1 MAVMTG
7 TVDDAKK
14 TDILNI
20 GHININFLIFKHI
33 LNSPYI
39 NKITTKKNNDKY

>member
-20 GHININFLIFKHI
+20 GHTHI
-33 LNSPYI
+33 PDGDVGVSFCVL
-39 NKITTKKNNDKY
+39 